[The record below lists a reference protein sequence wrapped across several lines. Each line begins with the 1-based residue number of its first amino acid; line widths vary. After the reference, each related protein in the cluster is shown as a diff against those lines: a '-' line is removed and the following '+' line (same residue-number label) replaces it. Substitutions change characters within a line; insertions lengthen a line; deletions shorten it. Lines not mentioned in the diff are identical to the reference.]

1 MTPGKKFVLLLRLG
15 MGITSADDTNAL
27 PQIADEAEWALVMKL
42 AKKQAVQGILFRGIG
57 QLPPS
62 CRPPRQMLLN
72 AAMRSDKIE
81 QYNRTIDAA
90 AVKLLAT
97 LEQAGFPCC
106 ILKGQGNALY
116 YPEPASRMPGDIDVW
131 IASPVKRVIDFARQA
146 APHAKACYHHVEAAP
161 CDGVEV
167 ELHYRPAFLNNPL
180 YNHRLQ
186 RWFQREAAEQSWHS
200 VALADGTAT
209 LNVPTDA
216 FNRIYQM
223 AHIMNHVIHEGVGMR
238 QMMDYYFLLM
248 KGFTAEERQH
258 DERLLRRFGLYD
270 MAGAVMYVLQWL
282 FVLPEDKML
291 VAPDKRRGVVLLKE
305 ILYGGNFGR
314 YHQEAKKARSQWA
327 KNALRSRRDLRL
339 LTVFPS
345 ECLCEPLFRLWHF
358 GWRLCHQ

>member
-1 MTPGKKFVLLLRLG
+1 MTYEKAIKYLFD
-15 MGITSADDTNAL
+15 SAPMFQN
-27 PQIADEAEWALVMKL
+27 V
-42 AKKQAVQGILFRGIG
+42 G
-57 QLPPS
+57 
-62 CRPPRQMLLN
+62 
-72 AAMRSDKIE
+72 
-81 QYNRTIDAA
+81 AA
-90 AVKLLAT
+90 AYKEGLGGTLFLDEHFGHPHRSYRCIHVGGTNGKGSVTHTLAAI
-97 LEQAGFPCC
+97 LQA
-106 ILKGQGNALY
+106 QGYRVGLY
-116 YPEPASRMPGDIDVW
+116 T
-131 IASPVKRVIDFARQA
+131 SPHLVDFRERIRVNGKMISKKRVIDFARQA
-146 APHAKACYHHVEAAP
+146 APLAKACYHHVEAAP

-186 RWFQREAAEQSWHS
+186 RWFQREAAVQSWHS